1 MTPTID
7 QLTAHALGEGTPD
20 ERAAIEAHLAA
31 DPVARA
37 EVAAI
42 RETARLLSDG
52 LAAEKAP
59 GLDADRRQA
68 LSALDTPKR
77 VRFPAWIGV
86 VATGALAAG
95 VAVAVMPT
103 VSVTPTAGDDAAA
116 SVSESLAAA
125 SQPLRVKQEAAA
137 QGFAGPA
144 APSAAA
150 EMAAVAEDKADQR
163 ELAKKAKEQDSLADV
178 AMHRRDERPTSSLDT
193 PAEVGDAVASKPVVV
208 AAAPTAP
215 APAPAPA
222 SAAPA
227 PVTAPSA
234 TAARFSAVGAGG
246 ASAADYKSVSP
257 AAKQAKDAR
266 GDSFAPREAEAVAPG
281 EGYPG
286 FDAGGWHRVTS
297 APDDANRLS
306 TFGADVDTASY
317 ANVRR
322 FLRSGQLPPVD
333 AVRAEEL
340 VNAFR
345 YAYTPPR
352 ERSTPFAVH
361 PQVADC
367 PWDVG
372 HRLVRIGLKGY
383 ELDKASRPP
392 ANLVFLVD
400 VSGSMG
406 EPTKLPLV
414 QRALGLL
421 TQQLRNDDRVAI
433 VTYANGSGVRLE
445 STTGEDKSVITAAVD
460 GLSAGG
466 GTNGAGGITLAY
478 EVAKRGFIRGGV
490 NRVVLCTDGDFNVG
504 VSSRADLERLI
515 TEQAKSGVFLTALG
529 FGMGNYQDTT
539 LQVLADKGNG
549 AYAYIDSE
557 AEARR
562 QLVDG
567 CTGMLV
573 TIAKDVKFQVEF
585 NPATVA
591 AWRLIGYEKRALAHQ
606 DFLDD
611 RKDAGEIGAGHTV
624 TALYEVEPLGAA
636 ALPALR
642 YEAEPALPAKAG
654 LRRAGGELLTVSLRW
669 KLPDGAVST
678 GMAVPVADATG
689 PGDADTRFAGAVAEF
704 AQGLRGLPGSWDL
717 ERVLRTAQATAGADP
732 QRLEFVDLVRQ
743 AQQLRR

>member
-7 QLTAHALGEGTPD
+7 QLTAYALGEGTPG
-20 ERAAIEAHLAA
+20 ERAAIEAHLAT
-31 DPVARA
+31 DPAARA

-42 RETARLLSDG
+42 RDTARLLSDG
-52 LAAEKAP
+52 LLAERSP
-59 GLDADRRQA
+59 GLDSDRRQA
-68 LSALDTPKR
+68 LNALNTPKR

-103 VSVTPTAGDDAAA
+103 VSVTPTATDDAPAPA
-116 SVSESLAAA
+116 GGNLAAA
-125 SQPLRVKQEAAA
+125 SQPLLIKQEAAA
-137 QGFAGPA
+137 EGFAAPA
-144 APSAAA
+144 ASPAPAP
-150 EMAAVAEDKADQR
+150 MAAVADEKADR
-163 ELAKKAKEQDSLADV
+163 PELAKKAKERDAAGTDIAGRRLEERLVSSLA
-178 AMHRRDERPTSSLDT
+178 A
-193 PAEVGDAVASKPVVV
+193 PAEIGDAVASAP
-208 AAAPTAP
+208 AMPAAP
-215 APAPAPA
+215 
-222 SAAPA
+222 PA

-234 TAARFSAVGAGG
+234 TAARFSAIGTAG
-246 ASAADYKSVSP
+246 ASAGQFTSVGP
-257 AAKQAKDAR
+257 AAKPVKDAR
-266 GDSFAPREAEAVAPG
+266 GDVAAPREAEAVAPG

-297 APDDANRLS
+297 APDDGNRLS

-322 FLRSGQLPPVD
+322 FLRSGRLPPAD
-333 AVRAEEL
+333 AVRTEEL

-345 YAYTPPR
+345 YAYAPPR

-367 PWDVG
+367 PWDAG

-383 ELDKASRPP
+383 ELDAASRPP

-421 TQQLRNDDRVAI
+421 TQQLRSDDRVAI

-445 STTGEDKSVITAAVD
+445 STTGEDKARITAAVD

-466 GTNGAGGITLAY
+466 GTNGAGGIALAY
-478 EVAKRGFIRGGV
+478 EVAKRGFIRGGA

-504 VSSRADLERLI
+504 VSSREDLERLI

-624 TALYEVEPLGAA
+624 TALYEVEPLGAT

-642 YEAEPALPAKAG
+642 YAAEPATPAKADT
-654 LRRAGGELLTVSLRW
+654 RRGNGSGELLTVSLRW

-704 AQGLRGLPGSWDL
+704 AQGLRGLPGAWDL
-717 ERVLRTAQATAGADP
+717 DRVLRTAQATAGADA

>member
-1 MTPTID
+1 MTPSID
-7 QLTAHALGEGTPD
+7 QLTAYALGEGSSD
-20 ERAAIEAHLAA
+20 ERAAIEVHLAG
-31 DPVARA
+31 DPAARA
-37 EVAAI
+37 EVEAI

-52 LAAEKAP
+52 LAAEAAP
-59 GLDADRRQA
+59 GLGAERRHA
-68 LSALDTPKR
+68 LSSLTVAPKR

-103 VSVTPTAGDDAAA
+103 VSVTPTAGDDADAPI
-116 SVSESLAAA
+116 SENLAAA
-125 SQPLRVKQEAAA
+125 SQPLLIKQEAAA
-137 QGFAGPA
+137 QGFASPTASPA
-144 APSAAA
+144 PLPMAAA
-150 EMAAVAEDKADQR
+150 VDGKADQP
-163 ELAKKAKEQDSLADV
+163 ELAKKSKEQDAGADLAAHRLEERLVSSLA
-178 AMHRRDERPTSSLDT
+178 A
-193 PAEVGDAVASKPVVV
+193 PAEFGDAIASVP
-208 AAAPTAP
+208 ARPAAP
-215 APAPAPA
+215 
-222 SAAPA
+222 PA

-234 TAARFSAVGAGG
+234 TAARFSAVGAVSES
-246 ASAADYKSVSP
+246 ASESKVAIR
-257 AAKQAKDAR
+257 AAKPVKDGRSNLVA
-266 GDSFAPREAEAVAPG
+266 DREAEAVAPG

-297 APDDANRLS
+297 APDDGNRLS

-322 FLRSGQLPPVD
+322 FLRSGQLPPAD

-352 ERSTPFAVH
+352 DRSMPFAVH

-367 PWDVG
+367 PWDAG

-383 ELDKASRPP
+383 ELDKSSRPP

-421 TQQLRNDDRVAI
+421 TQQLRSDDRVAI

-445 STTGEDKSVITAAVD
+445 STTGEDKAAITAAVD

-466 GTNGAGGITLAY
+466 STNGAGGIALAY
-478 EVAKRGFIRGGV
+478 EVAKRGFIRTGV

-504 VSSRADLERLI
+504 VSSREDLERLI

-591 AWRLIGYEKRALAHQ
+591 AWRLIGYEKRALAHR

-624 TALYEVEPLGAA
+624 TALYEVEPLGAT

-642 YEAEPALPAKAG
+642 YAAESIAPAQADA
-654 LRRAGGELLTVSLRW
+654 RRGSGSGELLTISLRW
-669 KLPDGAVST
+669 KLPDSPVST

-704 AQGLRGLPGSWDL
+704 AQGLRGLPGTWDL
-717 ERVLRTAQATAGADP
+717 DRVLRTAQATAGGDA
-732 QRLEFVDLVRQ
+732 QRLEFIDLVRQ